1 MKSALILFAACVV
14 ASPCLAARRGRPRRP
29 WRSAPTIRCSAR
41 GELTTRDG
49 QCVETWRIDR
59 SGTGLVTSAE
69 EVAETR
75 FTVTDQPSSRGYYKW
90 VDTVVKDN
98 GKKDCGGNITKPP
111 RTATNF
117 ILMNPDAT
125 RFIVCAAEDGKQCFG
140 PFVKVEG
147 GEI

>member
-1 MKSALILFAACVV
+1 MKSALILALALAA
-14 ASPCLAARRGRPRRP
+14 AARCLAAGAA
-29 WRSAPTIRCSAR
+29 APAPVAIRADHPLL
-41 GELTTRDG
+41 GAWELTTRDG

-117 ILMNPDAT
+117 ILINPDAT

-140 PFVKVEG
+140 PFVKIEG